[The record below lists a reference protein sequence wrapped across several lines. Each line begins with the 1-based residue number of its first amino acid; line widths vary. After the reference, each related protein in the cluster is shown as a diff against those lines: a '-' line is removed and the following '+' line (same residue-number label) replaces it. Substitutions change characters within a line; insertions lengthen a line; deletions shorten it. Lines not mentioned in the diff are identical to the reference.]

1 MNWHD
6 RLDRLRSYIETQR
19 TPQAVVG
26 AYRRAIRLDA
36 VQTDGDYSALFAAR
50 QQGLERLR
58 ADRANARAAIA
69 KAEGG
74 AA

>member
-6 RLDRLRSYIETQR
+6 RLERITSDIERQR

-36 VQTDGDYSALFAAR
+36 VQTDGDYSALFEAR
-50 QQGLERLR
+50 RAGLERLR
-58 ADRANARAAIA
+58 AERARVS
-69 KAEGG
+69 KTEGG
-74 AA
+74 VA